1 MDVEPQRL
9 RLLLILLLAFAG
21 VAGAAAQDD
30 DENAVVGQTLSWE
43 GNEDALRYELII
55 VDASDKELLHQS
67 TENTSVELK
76 LKPGAYRYKVL
87 VYNVLDQLEVDT
99 AWNDLV
105 VIRAE
110 IPGPKKVTPNI
121 QYLENPVLRFRVE
134 GLLLVEGAQYRLFRQ
149 DKPEIATA
157 GQVVSHLS
165 DEEVELT
172 FPDFEF
178 SYGDYS
184 LTIENPG
191 GLKHT
196 LKNALFVRYDK
207 PVDFHL
213 SVGYAPGSVVYDSW
227 YQSTWNQGFYP
238 WGATG
243 RLTVLFLKK
252 GEYQLGAEA
261 EGNAWL
267 QTGGTPEAIINSK
280 YLSAGVNA
288 VYHYLVT
295 KQLRLTARL
304 GGGLM
309 AGFHAFDYQGT
320 PGLAWSS
327 LDPYVD
333 ASVGVFYSILKFWHV
348 EADVGILN
356 GFGNQYSAG
365 LVRPSVLTGVNF

>member
-1 MDVEPQRL
+1 MAVEPQL
-9 RLLLILLLAFAG
+9 LGRLLMVFLLALGGAG
-21 VAGAAAQDD
+21 LAAQDD

-43 GNEDALRYELII
+43 GSEDALRYEVII
-55 VDASDKELLHQS
+55 VDASDKEIFRQS
-67 TENTSVELK
+67 TENPAVDLK

-87 VYNVLDQLEVDT
+87 VYNVLDQLEVDM

-110 IPGPKKVTPNI
+110 IPGPKKVTPQI
-121 QYLENPVLRFRVE
+121 QYLENPVLRFRVQ

-184 LTIENPG
+184 LTIKNPG

-196 LKNALFVRYDK
+196 LKDALLVRFDK
-207 PVDFHL
+207 PVDFHV
-213 SVGYAPGSVVYDSW
+213 SVGYAPVMVTYDGW

-243 RLTVLFLKK
+243 RLSVLFLKK
-252 GEYQLGAEA
+252 GEYQIGAEA

-267 QTGGTPEAIINSK
+267 QVGGIPVARINSK
-280 YLSAGVNA
+280 YLSAGINA
-288 VYHYLVT
+288 VYHYLLT

-309 AGFHAFDYQGT
+309 AGIHAFDYEGT

-327 LDPYVD
+327 LDPYAD
-333 ASVGVFYSILKFWHV
+333 ASVGVFYSIMKFWHV
-348 EADVGILN
+348 EADVGLTN
-356 GFGNQYSAG
+356 GFGNQYLAG
-365 LVRPSVLTGVNF
+365 LVHPSVLTGFSF